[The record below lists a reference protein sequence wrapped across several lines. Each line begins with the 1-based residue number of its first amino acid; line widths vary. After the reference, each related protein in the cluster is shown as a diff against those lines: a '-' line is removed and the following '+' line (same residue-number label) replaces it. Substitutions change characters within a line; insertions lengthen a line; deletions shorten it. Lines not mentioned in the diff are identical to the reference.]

1 MLLALAPL
9 HVELE
14 IIKIMLDESDKKK
27 FEKMGL
33 VVGTKVTILDSTNG
47 NLIILIDGTNRIALD
62 KSIATKIL
70 VR

>member
-1 MLLALAPL
+1 MILALAPL

-14 IIKIMLDESDKKK
+14 IIKVMLEETERKR
-27 FEKMGL
+27 FEKLGIK
-33 VVGTKVTILDSTNG
+33 VGSKITILDSTNV
-47 NLIILIDGTNRIALD
+47 NLIIFTETGRVALD